1 MVIEYLGNAHSDPI
15 IQNRVQEQYY
25 MYRAKDGPFSPH
37 NLAWNITSPTTF
49 WHAQHTF
56 SPELS
61 LLATRLFRTPAN
73 SVPSERS
80 FSAQN
85 LIHSK
90 VRNSLNSTRVDK
102 LTYIYLN
109 RRVLDHK
116 AGEPRQW
123 QDLSG
128 KAEIELEDVVVGLQD
143 SIETESDEGIV
154 IEFLFN
160 SITLF
165 AFTID

>member
-1 MVIEYLGNAHSDPI
+1 
-15 IQNRVQEQYY
+15 
-25 MYRAKDGPFSPH
+25 
-37 NLAWNITSPTTF
+37 
-49 WHAQHTF
+49 
-56 SPELS
+56 
-61 LLATRLFRTPAN
+61 
-73 SVPSERS
+73 
-80 FSAQN
+80 
-85 LIHSK
+85 
-90 VRNSLNSTRVDK
+90 
-102 LTYIYLN
+102 
-109 RRVLDHK
+109 LDHK